1 MMLVL
6 RIRIKPLEHLRK
18 FVWCEAPMAV
28 NIAQRRIIWYKVT
41 RVSRMPAASS
51 VMSRNVVICVLRLA
65 LFRLRTANGD
75 KNSVL
80 NSHLTA
86 ADVEPAA
93 RLPRTKDLG
102 RISVQKDMASWKHNL
117 YIRND
122 SGMSA
127 VGPVP
132 AWRQVVPFS
141 LVVTGECVQSLNR
154 FKTSGYYYVPST
166 LTCENSGH
174 YDIQRLFPWTSLTHW
189 LLYWRHKAFPVRYEL
204 NIYI

>member
-1 MMLVL
+1 
-6 RIRIKPLEHLRK
+6 
-18 FVWCEAPMAV
+18 MAV

-102 RISVQKDMASWKHNL
+102 RISVQKDMAS
-117 YIRND
+117 
-122 SGMSA
+122 
-127 VGPVP
+127 
-132 AWRQVVPFS
+132 
-141 LVVTGECVQSLNR
+141 
-154 FKTSGYYYVPST
+154 
-166 LTCENSGH
+166 
-174 YDIQRLFPWTSLTHW
+174 
-189 LLYWRHKAFPVRYEL
+189 
-204 NIYI
+204 